1 MVLLAALSD
10 SLDWLG
16 DVISQLG
23 SGGMTSSSVVSP
35 VTSPL
40 QERERARARRAP
52 PLSAQHRRG
61 SSQTLTSGLA
71 ILADKF
77 HNLSVEFVRTLR
89 LEMQLQTAYHFQV
102 GGGGSAPRVDY
113 SCVAGVGLVRRTF
126 VRWKKRLQ
134 GDCDTRVFSFGK
146 RARFRTS
153 RMQLAAIADAFSDS
167 SLSCKP

>member
-77 HNLSVEFVRTLR
+77 HNLSVEFIRTLR

-102 GGGGSAPRVDY
+102 SACVPRWAVL
-113 SCVAGVGLVRRTF
+113 VGAALLRR
-126 VRWKKRLQ
+126 KRVCRFSLQ
-134 GDCDTRVFSFGK
+134 SQQTGR
-146 RARFRTS
+146 S
-153 RMQLAAIADAFSDS
+153 RPNS
-167 SLSCKP
+167 SQVT